1 MPNLFGSAP
10 GAHELLMDLHILRE
24 QLAEFSP
31 SDWPG
36 MDNALAVTPS
46 SAEECARVM
55 KIAGQANAAIAPFGG
70 GTKQAHGNPIQ
81 TQGRPLIALRTTRM
95 NRVVEYEPDDLT
107 ITVEAGMTIAEL
119 NAIAKPNNQMLP
131 FDVALPGRST
141 VGGVIATNAD
151 GPRRLGYGTVK
162 DLLIGAK
169 VVEAS
174 GAISKAGGRTVK
186 NVSGYNMM
194 RLWTGSYGTLAVI
207 VTATFKLIPIP
218 RDTRTLVCSF
228 GDVASAFSLVDAI
241 QASVL
246 NPAAVELVMD
256 EAGVRLLVRAEGT
269 PEQVQRHA
277 RDVADMAIQA
287 GALALTDEANW
298 EAINDI
304 PQTLNVA
311 DDEVVLK
318 LTLLPSRMRDALSR
332 AQALASQSAIRL
344 RMSARALSGV
354 AYARAQGGGA
364 AHLADGLRESANV
377 IALAR
382 GARAQVQNRWGKEP
396 EGLDIMRRIKHEF
409 DPQNALNP
417 GRFVV

>member
-1 MPNLFGSAP
+1 
-10 GAHELLMDLHILRE
+10 MDLHILRE

-36 MDNALAVTPS
+36 MDNALAVTSS

-119 NAIAKPNNQMLP
+119 NSIAKSNNQMLP

-218 RDTRTLVCSF
+218 RDSRTLVCSF
-228 GDVASAFSLVDAI
+228 ADVASAFGLVDAL
-241 QASVL
+241 QASAL
-246 NPAAVELVMD
+246 TPAAVELVMD
-256 EAGVRLLVRAEGT
+256 GPHVRVLVRAEGT
-269 PEQVQRHA
+269 PEQTQRHLREA
-277 RDVADMAIQA
+277 GDLADRA
-287 GALALTDEANW
+287 GAQAMTDEANW
-298 EAINDI
+298 EAINDL
-304 PQTLNVA
+304 PQTAEVA
-311 DDEVVLK
+311 ADEAALK
-318 LTLLPSRMRDALSR
+318 LMTLPSRLHEALAR
-332 AQALASQSAIRL
+332 AQALAGQSAIRL
-344 RMSARALSGV
+344 RVSARALSGV
-354 AYARAQGGGA
+354 AYARAQGGGVA
-364 AHLADGLRESANV
+364 QLVDGLRESANV
-377 IALAR
+377 IVLAH
-382 GARAQVQNRWGKEP
+382 GPQVEARPRWGREP
-396 EGLDIMRRIKHEF
+396 EGLDMMRRLKREF
-409 DPQNALNP
+409 DPRDMLNP
-417 GRFVV
+417 GRFIVS